1 MPTHSHTQAVLDHY
15 QRALTFCPQPAKIQE
30 RIAGFHWTLWDIPQA
45 MEHYLQAHALNPQA
59 QWHHWRLYF
68 GLQRLAGLESPRLL
82 EFCQRIVDL
91 VKPNYHHYPNR
102 GFTPLLLSTAYRY
115 LGEGDVA
122 TQKQAQRA
130 RTILHQSYRAILE
143 PHYPELINHAWTE
156 RRNHPPNF
164 LIIGV
169 WKCGTTSLYH
179 YLSQH
184 PKILPTLAKELH
196 YFTGVTHW
204 QQGETFTDYLDYFPP
219 IDNPTYQ
226 TGEATPGY
234 IIQPNLAKYLRHWFP
249 EIKII
254 ILLRNPVKRAI
265 SDFYMNQ
272 SLSDPIFAQ
281 TLDGIVHID
290 LGKVDAIADQIYA
303 DLETGVSWLQCLFK
317 QQAIHRTDIS
327 LNLAF
332 HLAFSQYIRYLPQ
345 WFEQFPRE
353 QILVLRSEDLF
364 QNSPATLQRIYNFLG
379 LEHHPLPEYRN
390 LNQRKYNAVSPAL
403 HQQLTQ
409 YFKPYNEKLEDYLGQ
424 KFNW

>member
-30 RIAGFHWTLWDIPQA
+30 RIAGLHWTLWDIPQA
-45 MEHYLQAHALNPQA
+45 MEHYLQAPALNPQA

-68 GLQRLAGLESPRLL
+68 CLQRLAGLESPRLL

-122 TQKQAQRA
+122 TQGQSQHA

-143 PHYPELINHAWTE
+143 PDYPELINHAWIQ

-219 IDNPTYQ
+219 
-226 TGEATPGY
+226 
-234 IIQPNLAKYLRHWFP
+234 
-249 EIKII
+249 
-254 ILLRNPVKRAI
+254 
-265 SDFYMNQ
+265 
-272 SLSDPIFAQ
+272 
-281 TLDGIVHID
+281 
-290 LGKVDAIADQIYA
+290 
-303 DLETGVSWLQCLFK
+303 
-317 QQAIHRTDIS
+317 
-327 LNLAF
+327 
-332 HLAFSQYIRYLPQ
+332 
-345 WFEQFPRE
+345 
-353 QILVLRSEDLF
+353 
-364 QNSPATLQRIYNFLG
+364 
-379 LEHHPLPEYRN
+379 
-390 LNQRKYNAVSPAL
+390 
-403 HQQLTQ
+403 
-409 YFKPYNEKLEDYLGQ
+409 
-424 KFNW
+424 